1 MNSFFVTEIINKIV
15 TNAIYT
21 INAYYTTTRL
31 NARDKITDSN
41 NKTHKAEKFA
51 AQKYRIPTS
60 KK

>member
-1 MNSFFVTEIINKIV
+1 MNSFFVTEIISKIV
-15 TNAIYT
+15 TNAILPN
-21 INAYYTTTRL
+21 NAFKRS
-31 NARDKITDSN
+31 RRITDSN